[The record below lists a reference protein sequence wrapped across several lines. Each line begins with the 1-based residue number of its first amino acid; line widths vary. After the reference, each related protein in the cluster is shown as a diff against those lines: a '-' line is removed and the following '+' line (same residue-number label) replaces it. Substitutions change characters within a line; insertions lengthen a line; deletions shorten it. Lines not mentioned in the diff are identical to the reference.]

1 MFDPLYQLIAN
12 TLRANPKVI
21 FDGQYDV
28 DGGQTFT
35 ISFTAKK
42 PAPNNQADLDLS
54 AVFEAF
60 PDGFAIQR
68 LANINHTAVRVPVVG
83 HNRVTEEIHGSFLLT
98 VTKANWV
105 KGLDGEPVVVKQSDC
120 ADEDSLDD
128 IIQRYRKL
136 PEAKQKIFIKFART
150 FLKGVAL

>member
-68 LANINHTAVRVPVVG
+68 LANINHTAVRVPVAG

-120 ADEDSLDD
+120 TDEDSLDD

>member
-68 LANINHTAVRVPVVG
+68 LANINHTAVRVPVAG

-105 KGLDGEPVVVKQSDC
+105 KGLDGGPVVVKQSDC

>member
-105 KGLDGEPVVVKQSDC
+105 KGLDGEPVVKQSDC
-120 ADEDSLDD
+120 ADDDSLDD

>member
-1 MFDPLYQLIAN
+1 MFAPLYQLIAN

-35 ISFTAKK
+35 VSFTAKK

-68 LANINHTAVRVPVVG
+68 LANINHTTVRLPVVG
-83 HNRVTEEIHGSFLLT
+83 HDRVTEEQRGSFLLT

-105 KGLDGEPVVVKQSDC
+105 KGLDGEPVVGDC

>member
-35 ISFTAKK
+35 VSFTAKH

-54 AVFEAF
+54 EVFAAF
-60 PDGFAIQR
+60 PYGFAIQR
-68 LANINHTAVRVPVVG
+68 LANINHTTVRLPVSG
-83 HNRVTEEIHGSFLLT
+83 HDRVTEEQRGSFLLT

-105 KGLDGEPVVVKQSDC
+105 KGLDGEPVVSDC

-128 IIQRYRKL
+128 ILQRYRKL

>member
-42 PAPNNQADLDLS
+42 PAPNNQADLDLN

-68 LANINHTAVRVPVVG
+68 LANINHTAVRVPVAG

-120 ADEDSLDD
+120 IDEDSLDD